1 MFFIPFKVDLLLHR
15 IPIVTIL
22 ICFLCI
28 GVYYGQAK
36 NGVAVQKAGESF
48 CQYKGEVIWRMVLN
62 KTVGSTGQG
71 ACLEMMWEIH
81 LSDTPEQ
88 VIEQFA
94 AEGDVIAGMSRA
106 EDVKLKR
113 RVIEDK
119 YAAFERRVPKYD
131 TQQLWYQPESWDVK
145 DMVTASFAH
154 SSWTHVMGNLFFFF
168 AFAATI
174 ELIIGSFRF
183 AAVILGLALGTN
195 VFYSL
200 AMSSVADP
208 LPTVGLSGVVMG
220 VMTLFAFFIPSER
233 IKCFV
238 WFLLLVRVVAVP
250 AWMLVVWYI
259 GWDTY
264 DLFVLSD
271 DRSGI
276 NLASHVSGA
285 ALGYL
290 TGVVLIARSLTADE
304 SRLRNAGWLDCEVN

>member
-1 MFFIPFKVDLLLHR
+1 MFFMPFKVDLLLHR
-15 IPIVTIL
+15 MPIVTIL
-22 ICFLCI
+22 ICLLCI

-36 NGVAVQKAGESF
+36 NEVAVQQAGESF
-48 CQYKGEVIWRMVLN
+48 CQDKGEVMWRMVLE
-62 KTVGSTGQG
+62 KTIGSTGQE
-71 ACLEMMWEIH
+71 ACQEMMWEIH

-94 AEGDVIAGMSRA
+94 AKGAVIADVTRTA
-106 EDVKLKR
+106 DVKLKR
-113 RVIEDK
+113 QVIEDR

-154 SSWTHVMGNLFFFF
+154 GSWTHVMGNLFFFF
-168 AFAATI
+168 AFAAAI

-183 AAVILGLALGTN
+183 AAVILGLAIGTN
-195 VFYSL
+195 AFYSL
-200 AMSSVADP
+200 AMSGVTNP

-220 VMTLFAFFIPSER
+220 VMTLFTFFIPSER
-233 IKCFV
+233 IKCFI
-238 WFLLLVRVVAVP
+238 WFFLLVRVVAIP
-250 AWMLVVWYI
+250 AWILVVWYI

-276 NLASHVSGA
+276 NLAAHVSGA

-290 TGVVLIARSLTADE
+290 IGVVFFRGRRREIKEEMYNLE
-304 SRLRNAGWLDCEVN
+304 SPAV